1 LIRASAN
8 RQNNQQLP
16 WKQNSREFAP
26 KKRSPICTQ
35 IGKWHSVCTITGVDR
50 LCNEKREEMKKVIV
64 ALAFFLS
71 IGIVT
76 NAQKKYSFE
85 NLKGSWRN
93 SSGAGLDIVD
103 SNTIYIVYGTQKK
116 LVTRSK
122 ADFSKSPVWLDLAVK
137 DSIHVTTLKSLL
149 LFVNED
155 LLQWQ
160 VFDSET
166 RPAYFST
173 DKGDMLFLKRVPEMM
188 N

>member
-1 LIRASAN
+1 
-8 RQNNQQLP
+8 
-16 WKQNSREFAP
+16 
-26 KKRSPICTQ
+26 
-35 IGKWHSVCTITGVDR
+35 
-50 LCNEKREEMKKVIV
+50 MKKAIV
-64 ALAFFLS
+64 GLVLFLS
-71 IGIVT
+71 MNMVA
-76 NAQKKYSFE
+76 NAQKKYSFD

-116 LVTRSK
+116 LVTRSR

-137 DSIHVTTLKSLL
+137 DSSHLVTLKSLL

-155 LLQWQ
+155 LIQWQ

-173 DKGDMLFLKRVPEMM
+173 DKGDMLFLKRVSEMM

>member
-1 LIRASAN
+1 M
-8 RQNNQQLP
+8 
-16 WKQNSREFAP
+16 
-26 KKRSPICTQ
+26 C
-35 IGKWHSVCTITGVDR
+35 D
-50 LCNEKREEMKKVIV
+50 MKKVIV
-64 ALAFFLS
+64 GLVLFLS
-71 IGIVT
+71 MNVVA

-103 SNTIYIVYGTQKK
+103 SSTIYIVYGSQKK

-137 DSIHVTTLKSLL
+137 DSSHVVTLKSLL

-173 DKGDMLFLKRVPEMM
+173 DRGDMLFLKRVSEMT

>member
-1 LIRASAN
+1 
-8 RQNNQQLP
+8 
-16 WKQNSREFAP
+16 
-26 KKRSPICTQ
+26 
-35 IGKWHSVCTITGVDR
+35 
-50 LCNEKREEMKKVIV
+50 M
-64 ALAFFLS
+64 ALALFLS
-71 IGIVT
+71 MNVAVH
-76 NAQKKYSFE
+76 AQKKYSFD

-93 SSGAGLDIVD
+93 SNGAGLDIVD

-116 LVTRSK
+116 LVTHSK

-137 DSIHVTTLKSLL
+137 DNNQLITLKSLL

-155 LLQWQ
+155 LIQWQ

-173 DKGDMLFLKRVPEMM
+173 DSGDMLFLKRVSELM

>member
-1 LIRASAN
+1 
-8 RQNNQQLP
+8 
-16 WKQNSREFAP
+16 
-26 KKRSPICTQ
+26 
-35 IGKWHSVCTITGVDR
+35 
-50 LCNEKREEMKKVIV
+50 MKKVIAGLV
-64 ALAFFLS
+64 LFLS
-71 IGIVT
+71 MNMVA
-76 NAQKKYSFE
+76 NAQKKYSFD

-116 LVTRSK
+116 LVTRSR

-137 DSIHVTTLKSLL
+137 DSSHLVTLKSLL

-155 LLQWQ
+155 LIQWQ

-173 DKGDMLFLKRVPEMM
+173 DKGDMLFLKRVSEMM

>member
-1 LIRASAN
+1 
-8 RQNNQQLP
+8 
-16 WKQNSREFAP
+16 
-26 KKRSPICTQ
+26 
-35 IGKWHSVCTITGVDR
+35 
-50 LCNEKREEMKKVIV
+50 MKKVIV

-71 IGIVT
+71 MNLVAD
-76 NAQKKYSFE
+76 AQKKYSFE

-103 SNTIYIVYGTQKK
+103 SNTIYIVYGTQRK

-137 DSIHVTTLKSLL
+137 DEKRVTTLKSLL

-155 LLQWQ
+155 LIQWQ

-166 RPAYFST
+166 RPANFRM
-173 DKGDMLFLKRVPEMM
+173 DKGDMLFLKRVAEMT

>member
-1 LIRASAN
+1 
-8 RQNNQQLP
+8 
-16 WKQNSREFAP
+16 
-26 KKRSPICTQ
+26 
-35 IGKWHSVCTITGVDR
+35 
-50 LCNEKREEMKKVIV
+50 MKKVIV
-64 ALAFFLS
+64 GLVLFLS
-71 IGIVT
+71 MNVVA
-76 NAQKKYSFE
+76 NAQKSYSFA

-137 DSIHVTTLKSLL
+137 DSSHVVTLKSLL

-155 LLQWQ
+155 LIQWQ

-166 RPAYFST
+166 RPAYFRT
-173 DKGDMLFLKRVPEMM
+173 DKGDMLFLKRVAEMM

>member
-1 LIRASAN
+1 
-8 RQNNQQLP
+8 
-16 WKQNSREFAP
+16 
-26 KKRSPICTQ
+26 
-35 IGKWHSVCTITGVDR
+35 
-50 LCNEKREEMKKVIV
+50 MKKVILGLV
-64 ALAFFLS
+64 LFLS
-71 IGIVT
+71 MNVVA

-103 SNTIYIVYGTQKK
+103 SGTIYIVYGSQKK

-137 DSIHVTTLKSLL
+137 DSSHVVTLKSLL

-173 DKGDMLFLKRVPEMM
+173 DKGDMLFLKRVSEMT

>member
-1 LIRASAN
+1 M
-8 RQNNQQLP
+8 
-16 WKQNSREFAP
+16 
-26 KKRSPICTQ
+26 C
-35 IGKWHSVCTITGVDR
+35 D
-50 LCNEKREEMKKVIV
+50 MKKVILGLV
-64 ALAFFLS
+64 LFLS
-71 IGIVT
+71 MNVVA

-103 SNTIYIVYGTQKK
+103 SGTIYIVYGSQKK

-137 DSIHVTTLKSLL
+137 DSSHVVTLKSLL

-173 DKGDMLFLKRVPEMM
+173 DKGDMLFLKRVSEMT

>member
-1 LIRASAN
+1 
-8 RQNNQQLP
+8 
-16 WKQNSREFAP
+16 
-26 KKRSPICTQ
+26 
-35 IGKWHSVCTITGVDR
+35 
-50 LCNEKREEMKKVIV
+50 MKKVIV
-64 ALAFFLS
+64 GLVLFLS
-71 IGIVT
+71 MNVVA
-76 NAQKKYSFE
+76 NAQKKYNFD

-103 SNTIYIVYGTQKK
+103 SNTIYIVYGAQKK

-137 DSIHVTTLKSLL
+137 DEKHVVTLKSLL

-173 DKGDMLFLKRVPEMM
+173 DKGDMLFLKRVSEMM